1 MPNRARFCGFAL
13 PWLLVLCVTG
23 AYAQST
29 GSRSLAE
36 EMDSSNTAT
45 QRMLDMVKAAKAQEQ
60 AAKGF
65 GKSTPLPA
73 SNPSKVPGK
82 ANASKTGSRQ
92 NSQADAPE
100 SPTLWFLAGVGDKLV
115 AELVYQQRVYKA
127 NTDSLPQTIGPW
139 TLVSIDS
146 QGLSL
151 SHKGGKT
158 VSLRAP
164 QPGAAPPQLQSAPAL
179 TATAVPAILPTS
191 APAGTPAPSI
201 FPLPR

>member
-1 MPNRARFCGFAL
+1 MPNRARFSGFAL
-13 PWLLVLCVTG
+13 PWLLVLCLTG
-23 AYAQST
+23 AHAQST
-29 GSRSLAE
+29 GSRSLAD
-36 EMDSSNTAT
+36 EMDSTNTAT

-65 GKSTPLPA
+65 GKPTPVQA
-73 SNPSKVPGK
+73 INPSKVPGS
-82 ANASKTGSRQ
+82 ATASKTDKRL
-92 NSQADAPE
+92 NSEADAPE
-100 SPTLWFLAGVGDKLV
+100 SPTLWYLAGVGDKLV

-151 SHKGGKT
+151 SRKGGKT
-158 VSLRAP
+158 VSLQAP